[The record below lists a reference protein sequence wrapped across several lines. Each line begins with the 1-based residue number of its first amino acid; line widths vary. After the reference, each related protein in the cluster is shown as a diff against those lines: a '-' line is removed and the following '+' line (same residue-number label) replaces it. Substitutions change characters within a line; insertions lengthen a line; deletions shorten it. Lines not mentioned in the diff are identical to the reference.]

1 MHMVSITGCYVAY
14 LIDQGLKHENTG
26 SCSKN
31 TATIAEKTN
40 PLYLGASDKVEKISP
55 VLKGPYGK
63 KQKKL
68 MNKFF
73 GST

>member
-1 MHMVSITGCYVAY
+1 MKIKEIIT
-14 LIDQGLKHENTG
+14 
-26 SCSKN
+26 
-31 TATIAEKTN
+31 EKTN
-40 PLYLGASDKVEKISP
+40 PKYLGATEKVGNISP

-73 GST
+73 GSS